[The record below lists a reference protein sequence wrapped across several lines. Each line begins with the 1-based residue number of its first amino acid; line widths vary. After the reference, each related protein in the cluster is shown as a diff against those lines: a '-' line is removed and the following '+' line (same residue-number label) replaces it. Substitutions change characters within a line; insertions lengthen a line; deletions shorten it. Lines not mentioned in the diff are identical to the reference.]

1 MVHQQAHPNMKIEKL
16 LEKVKAGDTGALKTI
31 YERYSP
37 MMRSICS
44 SITKEDEDTV
54 NDLVQ
59 DAFIITYYSLS
70 KLKDNS
76 KFKEWCAAITKNIA
90 LRHLEKKSKV
100 QIIPFSSFMDE
111 EFEVEGAFPTDSI
124 LYENDILELINSL
137 PTGYSN
143 VFRLAVIEGFSHKEI
158 ADKLGIEPHSSSS
171 QLARAKAMLRAMI
184 DKRTLAVISVVLISI
199 PLCKNLLWKKTV
211 EENEALTVNIEGN
224 NSKIERSKNGGI
236 SSQTNQYAANAK
248 ITKEKQICEVPL
260 DSIVKNDEW
269 KGKGKDTISN
279 VAVLIEDR
287 NTTSS
292 DTTSMFVPQIENYI
306 ANDTT
311 RRKNSKWQI
320 LATSSLGSALAQ
332 NVYKLIAANNS
343 GLPDPDGPTHIIPNE
358 TSTWEDYY
366 NHLQQKEHEG
376 MPADTLALMTIAK
389 HNSGKIVEQEQHEKP
404 ITFGVSLTKNIGKNW
419 NVETGLQYSLLKS
432 NFTLGES
439 EYYINREQK
448 VHYLGIPLRTSYKWY
463 NSKNWSAYSSAGI
476 ILNIPIYG
484 KNSEQYVTGTTVPYR
499 DTWHFT
505 PSVQWAVGVGTGLQ
519 YNFAPN
525 WSIYLE
531 PSFNW
536 YIPNGSSVHTI
547 WTEHPF
553 SVTVPFGIRFTW

>member
-1 MVHQQAHPNMKIEKL
+1 MKIEKL
-16 LEKVKAGDTGALKTI
+16 LEKVKAGDTDALKII
-31 YERYSP
+31 YEKYSP
-37 MMRSICS
+37 MMRGICI
-44 SITKEDEDTV
+44 SITKEDEDTI

-59 DAFIITYYSLS
+59 DAFILTYNSLG

-100 QIIPFSSFMDE
+100 EVVPFSSFMDE
-111 EFEVEGAFPTDSI
+111 ELEVEGALSTDSI
-124 LYENDILELINSL
+124 LHEKDILELINTL
-137 PTGYSN
+137 PTGYGK
-143 VFRLAVIEGFSHKEI
+143 VFRMSVIEGFSHKEI
-158 ADKLGIEPHSSSS
+158 ADRLGIEPHSSSS
-171 QLARAKAMLRAMI
+171 QLARAKAMLRNMI
-184 DKRTLAVISVVLISI
+184 DKRALATISIILISI
-199 PLCKNLLWKKTV
+199 PLCKYLFWKKTV
-211 EENEALTVNIEGN
+211 EEKNIPTANAERKKN
-224 NSKIERSKNGGI
+224 NKIDKSKFEIV
-236 SSQTNQYAANAK
+236 SSQTNQYVTNT
-248 ITKEKQICEVPL
+248 IVTKKKQICEVSL
-260 DSIVKNDEW
+260 DSVVKSNEW
-269 KGKGKDTISN
+269 KDEDTTRNI
-279 VAVLIEDR
+279 AIIIEDR
-287 NTTSS
+287 DTASS
-292 DTTSMFVPQIENYI
+292 DTTSVFIPQIENYI
-306 ANDTT
+306 ASDTT
-311 RRKNSKWQI
+311 KCVKKNKWQF
-320 LATSSLGSALAQ
+320 LATGSLGSALAQ

-343 GLPDPDGPTHIIPNE
+343 GLPDPDGPTPIIPNE
-358 TSTWEDYY
+358 FSTWEAYY
-366 NHLQQKEHEG
+366 NHLQLKEHEG
-376 MPADTLALMTIAK
+376 MPADSLALMAIAK
-389 HNSGKIVEQEQHEKP
+389 HNSGKIVEHEQHEKP

-463 NSKNWSAYSSAGI
+463 NSKNWSAYTSAGI

-484 KNSEQYVTGTTVPYR
+484 KNSEQYVTGTTVPYS

-505 PSVQWAVGVGTGLQ
+505 PSVQWSVGVGTGLQ

-536 YIPNGSSVHTI
+536 YIPNGSSIHTI

-553 SVTVPFGIRFTW
+553 SITVPFGIRFTW

>member
-1 MVHQQAHPNMKIEKL
+1 MKIEKL
-16 LEKVKAGDTGALKTI
+16 LEKVKAGDTDALKII
-31 YERYSP
+31 YEKYSP
-37 MMRSICS
+37 MMRGICI
-44 SITKEDEDTV
+44 SITKEDEDTI

-59 DAFIITYYSLS
+59 DAFILTYNSLG

-76 KFKEWCAAITKNIA
+76 KFKEWCATITKNIA

-100 QIIPFSSFMDE
+100 EVVPLSSFMDE
-111 EFEVEGAFPTDSI
+111 ELEVEGALSTDSI
-124 LYENDILELINSL
+124 LHEKDILELINTL
-137 PTGYSN
+137 PTGYGK
-143 VFRLAVIEGFSHKEI
+143 VFRMSVIEGFSHKEI
-158 ADKLGIEPHSSSS
+158 ADRLGIEPHSSSS
-171 QLARAKAMLRAMI
+171 QLARAKAMLRNMI
-184 DKRTLAVISVVLISI
+184 DKRALATISIILISI
-199 PLCKNLLWKKTV
+199 PLCKYLFWKRTV
-211 EENEALTVNIEGN
+211 EEKNIPTANAERKKN
-224 NSKIERSKNGGI
+224 NKIEKSKFEMV
-236 SSQTNQYAANAK
+236 SSQTNQYVANTI
-248 ITKEKQICEVPL
+248 ITKKKQICEVSL
-260 DSIVKNDEW
+260 DSIVKSNEW
-269 KGKGKDTISN
+269 KDEDTIRN
-279 VAVLIEDR
+279 IAIVIEDR
-287 NTTSS
+287 DTTSS
-292 DTTSMFVPQIENYI
+292 DTTNVFIPQIENYI

-311 RRKNSKWQI
+311 RYGKKNNKWQF
-320 LATSSLGSALAQ
+320 LATGSLGSALAQ

-343 GLPDPDGPTHIIPNE
+343 GLPDPDGPTPIIPNE
-358 TSTWEDYY
+358 ISTWEDYY
-366 NHLQQKEHEG
+366 NYLHQKKHDG
-376 MPADTLALMTIAK
+376 MTADTLALMTIAK
-389 HNSGKIVEQEQHEKP
+389 HNSGKIVEHEQHEKP

-463 NSKNWSAYSSAGI
+463 NSKNLSAYSSAGI

-484 KNSEQYVTGTTVPYR
+484 KNSEQYVIGTTVPYR